1 MEQCLDW
8 QACFCFYHFHKQL
21 FTLCCRRPT
30 MRLSCL
36 ISEVYLDW
44 NPKHHADILNWRCN
58 RWDLK
63 ENSSFGRLT
72 SKTQTVI
79 IIEIWRD
86 IITFYDHHTTT
97 KNTAPH
103 SWHIESNVT
112 FGLHLKTLYCA
123 LVQYLVWRLL
133 KTNIP
138 WLLCILFGFD
148 IHCYETT
155 DHIMDATVTC
165 LCFGQFDSLAVTV
178 YT

>member
-1 MEQCLDW
+1 MFL
-8 QACFCFYHFHKQL
+8 FYHFHQQL
-21 FTLCCRRPT
+21 FTLWCRRPT

-44 NPKHHADILNWRCN
+44 TPKHLAHILNSRCN

-63 ENSSFGRLT
+63 ENSSFGLLT
-72 SKTQTVI
+72 SRTKTII
-79 IIEIWRD
+79 IIEIWKD
-86 IITFYDHHTTT
+86 IITTT
-97 KNTAPH
+97 KNIVPR

-112 FGLHLKTLYCA
+112 FGLHLKTLHCA

-133 KTNIP
+133 IANIP

-165 LCFGQFDSLAVTV
+165 LCFGQIDSLAVTV